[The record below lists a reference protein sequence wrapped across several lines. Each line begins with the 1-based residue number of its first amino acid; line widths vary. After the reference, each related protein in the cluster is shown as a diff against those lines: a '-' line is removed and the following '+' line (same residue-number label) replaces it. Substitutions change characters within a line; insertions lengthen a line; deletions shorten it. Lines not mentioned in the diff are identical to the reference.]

1 MRRTTTKE
9 KIMEQIETK
18 ERSELVKIGIYVA
31 TIAVVYVGTKQIT
44 KFRTNRKIKKA
55 QKAEK

>member
-1 MRRTTTKE
+1 
-9 KIMEQIETK
+9 MEQIETK